1 MARTASPLRYPGGK
15 SALLKMVSSILRL
28 NKIDRGHYVEP
39 FAGGGGLALS
49 LLFKGDVAEIHLNDV
64 DPAIA
69 ALWNSMLYAADDL
82 IDLMM
87 ATPISIEERERQRNI
102 YLDGCDDQ
110 LSLGFS
116 ALYLNRVNRSGII
129 KTGGVIGGLAQSGN
143 YRMDC
148 RFNRED
154 LASRIRRISKYS
166 SRIHFSSL
174 DARDFLQSI
183 DDLLPSRA
191 LIYADPP
198 YFAKGAE
205 LYTSAFKIDDHE
217 SLRDQL
223 LSLKSPWILTYDN
236 VPEIR
241 ALYKARRQFAFDI
254 NYSAQI
260 KRVGKELLVSAKG
273 LRLPEELRSNQVH
286 RPQYHKSSA
295 SAHSEVGSGLSA

>member
-1 MARTASPLRYPGGK
+1 
-15 SALLKMVSSILRL
+15 MVSSILRL
-28 NKIDRGHYVEP
+28 NQIDRGHYVEP

-69 ALWNSMLYAADDL
+69 ALWNSMLHSADGL

-87 ATPISIEERERQRNI
+87 ATPISIKERERQRTI

-110 LSLGFS
+110 LSRGFS

-129 KTGGVIGGLAQSGN
+129 KTGGVIGGLAQNGN

-148 RFNRED
+148 RFNRAD

-174 DARDFLQSI
+174 DARAFLRSI
-183 DDLLPSRA
+183 DDRLPQRA

-205 LYTSAFKIDDHE
+205 LYTSAFKIEDHA
-217 SLRDQL
+217 SLRDRL
-223 LSLKSPWILTYDN
+223 LALKSRWILTYDN
-236 VPEIR
+236 VSEIR
-241 ALYKARRQFAFDI
+241 TLYKARRQFAFDI

-273 LRLPEELRSNQVH
+273 LRLPEELRTNQVH
-286 RPQYHKSSA
+286 RPQYHKSPTA
-295 SAHSEVGSGLSA
+295 TDPVQCSGLPV